1 MRRADIV
8 SGLVLTLFG
17 IVSLFAIIPAQV
29 GSDAGDSSVAPDLF
43 PLTLMWLLTGLA
55 VLLWVSRLAQS
66 GKMQEEEPAPLEPNN
81 FFFIVAASIGLL
93 GSYLAITYLGFIVG
107 SVLTVALWML
117 AMGGRRHPI
126 RLVVAS
132 LVAPALIY
140 VFFRHLF
147 TVLLP

>member
-17 IVSLFAIIPAQV
+17 FVSLFAIIPAQV
-29 GSDAGDSSVAPDLF
+29 GSDAGDSGVAPDLF

-55 VLLWVSRLAQS
+55 VLLWATRLARR
-66 GKMQEEEPAPLEPNN
+66 GKKQEDEPTPLETQN
-81 FFFIVAASIGLL
+81 FFFIVAASLALL
-93 GSYLAITYLGFIVG
+93 GSYLAITFLGFIIG

-117 AMGGRRHPI
+117 AMDGRRYPV
-126 RLVVAS
+126 RLIVAS
-132 LVAPALIY
+132 LLAPVVIWA
-140 VFFRHLF
+140 FFRHLF